1 MAIDGAAVKNSSLWD
16 FKGAVDYVDGW
27 LFMGSPHLMLTIV
40 ASYLYFVLK
49 YGPQYMKNQ
58 PAYKL
63 RRLLLLYNAF
73 QVAFSFY
80 LFYIGTEIILENGLL
95 EKECLIENDAKKY
108 RIVRGIYLYFL
119 AKMSEFMDTIFFV
132 LRKKWNQISFL
143 HVYHHFIMFTSA
155 WVTLKYDPTY
165 SIVFLGTINSF
176 VHVIMYGYYGL
187 SAFPKLQKYL
197 WWKRY
202 ITKMQ
207 LIQFVLVVIQVTSN
221 YYVTPCKASYI
232 LLSIVWFHGFLFV
245 YLFSD
250 FYVKSYLQKR
260 KDTKE
265 KMTAFERDSASQKV
279 LDKSR

>member
-1 MAIDGAAVKNSSLWD
+1 MAEDGLVDNTSSFWD
-16 FKGAVDYVDGW
+16 FKGAVDYVDDW
-27 LFMGSPHLMLTIV
+27 LFMGTPHLMLTIV
-40 ASYLYFVLK
+40 GSYLFFVLK
-49 YGPQYMKNQ
+49 LGPQYMKNK

-73 QVAFSFY
+73 QVAYSFY
-80 LFYIGTEIILENGLL
+80 IFYIGIEIILEDGLL
-95 EKECLIENDAKKY
+95 EKKCLIDDEKKKY
-108 RIVRGIYLYFL
+108 RIVRGIYLYCL
-119 AKMSEFMDTIFFV
+119 AKMSEFIDTILFV

-143 HVYHHFIMFTSA
+143 HVYHHFIMYMSA

-165 SIVFLGTINSF
+165 SIVFLGTLNSF

-197 WWKRY
+197 WWKKY
-202 ITKMQ
+202 ITKLQ
-207 LIQFVLVVIQVTSN
+207 LIQFVIVVIQVTAN
-221 YYVTPCKASYI
+221 YYVTPCKASYV

-260 KDTKE
+260 KDTQD
-265 KMTAFERDSASQKV
+265 KMAALERDSARQKV
-279 LDKSR
+279 LAKSR